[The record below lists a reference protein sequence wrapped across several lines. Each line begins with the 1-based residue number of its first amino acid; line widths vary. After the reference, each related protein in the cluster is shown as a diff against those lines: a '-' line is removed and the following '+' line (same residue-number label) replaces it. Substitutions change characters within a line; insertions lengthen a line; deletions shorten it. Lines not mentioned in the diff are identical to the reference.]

1 MATVKG
7 LYDLI
12 KKEEAEGKK
21 LSPFEQAI
29 VDAYEAEDVSKTTKE
44 VSASFIK
51 KNNVGDN
58 GNP

>member
-12 KKEEAEGKK
+12 KKEEAEGKE

-29 VDAYEAEDVSKTTKE
+29 VDAYEADVPLTTKE
-44 VSASFIK
+44 VSVTFIK
-51 KNNVGDN
+51 NKNGGDN
-58 GNP
+58 GNS

>member
-12 KKEEAEGKK
+12 KKEETEGKE

-29 VDAYEAEDVSKTTKE
+29 VEAYEEDVTPTTKE
-44 VSASFIK
+44 IHISYVENK
-51 KNNVGDN
+51 ENK
-58 GNP
+58 

>member
-29 VDAYEAEDVSKTTKE
+29 VDAYEEDVYQTTKE
-44 VSASFIK
+44 IHVSFVENK
-51 KNNVGDN
+51 ENK
-58 GNP
+58 

>member
-12 KKEEAEGKK
+12 KNEESEGKK

-29 VDAYEAEDVSKTTKE
+29 VDPYEADEPKTTKE
-44 VSASFIK
+44 VHVTFV
-51 KNNVGDN
+51 KNKDQIDK
-58 GNP
+58 